1 MQAEAMERA
10 QQRTASVASATPAP
24 KPAGAPNRRQRRYNA
39 LFNRK
44 LNERM
49 KKDQLP
55 ASFEVLPD
63 GGIHVK
69 VDGRS
74 VGKSTDLGAAALL
87 EESTK
92 LLEGEQALAERLKEK
107 AQEG

>member
-1 MQAEAMERA
+1 MQAKAQQKA
-10 QQRTASVASATPAP
+10 QQRLTSVPPAP

-69 VDGRS
+69 VDGRAAADTS
-74 VGKSTDLGAAALL
+74 AAALL
-87 EESTK
+87 EETTK